1 MKDSRQ
7 ILQDRNSSCSFSRRL
22 DRLEGVLAMVS
33 HSEKYQKC
41 NISIHTYSLVYVL
54 SPLPQTHFGKIQKQK
69 IILILFFKVTTTWTF
84 KNYFKFKSIREKV
97 RKKIEIFQQGNKEGA
112 ILSWLW
118 CKHIQYFCANQFPS
132 CSLKGPQTFIL
143 LVCLAPHYGLWSTK
157 CGWWQCDLVNILSII
172 LIKVQQ

>member
-54 SPLPQTHFGKIQKQK
+54 SPLPQTHLGK
-69 IILILFFKVTTTWTF
+69 T
-84 KNYFKFKSIREKV
+84 KNKKSFSFCFLKSPQHELLKTIPKFKSIREKV
-97 RKKIEIFQQGNKEGA
+97 RKKIEILQQGNKEGA

-143 LVCLAPHYGLWSTK
+143 LVCLAPHYGMWSTK

>member
-69 IILILFFKVTTTWTF
+69 IILICFLKSPQHELLKTIS
-84 KNYFKFKSIREKV
+84 KFKSIREKV
-97 RKKIEIFQQGNKEGA
+97 RKKNRNITTGEQGGGNSFLDLMQAYPIF
-112 ILSWLW
+112 LR
-118 CKHIQYFCANQFPS
+118 
-132 CSLKGPQTFIL
+132 
-143 LVCLAPHYGLWSTK
+143 
-157 CGWWQCDLVNILSII
+157 
-172 LIKVQQ
+172 

>member
-33 HSEKYQKC
+33 HSEKYQKW

-69 IILILFFKVTTTWTF
+69 IILILFLKSPQHELLKTISKLKVSE
-84 KNYFKFKSIREKV
+84 KKSE
-97 RKKIEIFQQGNKEGA
+97 KKIEILQQGNKEGA

>member
-54 SPLPQTHFGKIQKQK
+54 SEYPPSPKPTLEKSKNKKSFSFCFLKSPQYELLKTIS
-69 IILILFFKVTTTWTF
+69 
-84 KNYFKFKSIREKV
+84 KFKSIREKV
-97 RKKIEIFQQGNKEGA
+97 RKKNGNITTGEQGGGNSFLALMQAYPIF
-112 ILSWLW
+112 LR
-118 CKHIQYFCANQFPS
+118 
-132 CSLKGPQTFIL
+132 
-143 LVCLAPHYGLWSTK
+143 
-157 CGWWQCDLVNILSII
+157 
-172 LIKVQQ
+172 

>member
-54 SPLPQTHFGKIQKQK
+54 PPSPKPTLEKSKNKKSFSFCFLKSPQHELLKTIS
-69 IILILFFKVTTTWTF
+69 
-84 KNYFKFKSIREKV
+84 KFKSIREKV

-118 CKHIQYFCANQFPS
+118 CKHIQYFCAYQFPS

>member
-54 SPLPQTHFGKIQKQK
+54 SPLPQTHFGKIPKQK
-69 IILILFFKVTTTWTF
+69 IILILFFRVTTTWTF

-97 RKKIEIFQQGNKEGA
+97 RKKKLKYYNRGTRRG
-112 ILSWLW
+112 
-118 CKHIQYFCANQFPS
+118 QFFPGFDAS
-132 CSLKGPQTFIL
+132 ISNISALINSLVAL
-143 LVCLAPHYGLWSTK
+143 
-157 CGWWQCDLVNILSII
+157 
-172 LIKVQQ
+172 

>member
-1 MKDSRQ
+1 MESQFIHTLWYMFFPPSPKPTLEKSK
-7 ILQDRNSSCSFSRRL
+7 NKKSFSFCFL
-22 DRLEGVLAMVS
+22 KSPQHELL
-33 HSEKYQKC
+33 KT
-41 NISIHTYSLVYVL
+41 IS
-54 SPLPQTHFGKIQKQK
+54 
-69 IILILFFKVTTTWTF
+69 
-84 KNYFKFKSIREKV
+84 KFKSIREKV
-97 RKKIEIFQQGNKEGA
+97 RKKIEILQQGNKEGA

-132 CSLKGPQTFIL
+132 CSLKGSQTFIL

>member
-84 KNYFKFKSIREKV
+84 KNYFKFKSIKEKV
-97 RKKIEIFQQGNKEGA
+97 RKKIEILQQGNKEGA